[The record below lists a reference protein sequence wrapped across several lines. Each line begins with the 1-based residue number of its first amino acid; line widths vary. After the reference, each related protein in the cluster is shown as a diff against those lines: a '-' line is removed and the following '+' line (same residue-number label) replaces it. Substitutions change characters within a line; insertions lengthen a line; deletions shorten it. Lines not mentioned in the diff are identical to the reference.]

1 MSAVSLVSIL
11 SAADLPGAISHMM
24 PFSGAIWELHILAA
38 NAYRK
43 GRLETA
49 EALVVL
55 ADAAEREW
63 LRGAG

>member
-1 MSAVSLVSIL
+1 MVR
-11 SAADLPGAISHMM
+11 PM
-24 PFSGAIWELHILAA
+24 PRQLAEKLASKMLAREGIGAIWELHILAA

>member
-1 MSAVSLVSIL
+1 
-11 SAADLPGAISHMM
+11 M
-24 PFSGAIWELHILAA
+24 PRQLAEKLASKMLAREGIGAIWELHILAA

-49 EALVVL
+49 EALVT
-55 ADAAEREW
+55 EREW